1 MSLNKLLIEG
11 KIGDGLDVE
20 CKSISTSAGSGS
32 LIRGSLTVVGS
43 SDMQGSVTCEDSL
56 SVVGDTTLF
65 GNLSLGLPALS
76 VNLNGILPVVDQG
89 FTPQAGH
96 VSNASSYDQTYQ
108 KQGSTLKVQGRFV
121 ADLASIALS
130 RYFTVGFT
138 LPAEYAISGSVSG
151 RYASVSGN
159 GANLAVLQDTQPYVC
174 GNCSVLSPNTYV
186 LIFYSGDGS
195 DPRVINSQMFFS
207 YQITF
212 DGVVDVIPIPP

>member
-11 KIGDGLDVE
+11 KVGDGLDLEV
-20 CKSISTSAGSGS
+20 KSLSTSAGGGS
-32 LIRGSLTVVGS
+32 LIRGSLTVAGS
-43 SDMQGSVTCEDSL
+43 TDLQGITTCEDSL

-65 GNLSLGLPALS
+65 GKLSLGNPAFS

-96 VSNASSYDQTYQ
+96 ISNASSYDQTYQ
-108 KQGSTLKVQGRFV
+108 KEGSTLKIQGRFV
-121 ADLASIALS
+121 ADLTSIVLS

-174 GNCSVLSPNTYV
+174 GNCSVLSPNTYT
-186 LIFYSGDGS
+186 LIFFSGDGS
-195 DPRVINSQMFFS
+195 DPRVVNSQMFFS

-212 DGVVDVIPIPP
+212 DSVVDIIPIPP